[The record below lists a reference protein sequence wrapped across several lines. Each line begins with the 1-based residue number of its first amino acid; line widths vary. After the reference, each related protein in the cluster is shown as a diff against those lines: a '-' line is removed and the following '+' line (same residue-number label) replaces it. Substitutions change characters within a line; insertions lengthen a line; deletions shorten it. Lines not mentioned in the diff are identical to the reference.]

1 MKPKHTI
8 WRLMSYSLQYKSSYV
23 ILFFT
28 MILGIGLDLGMA
40 WYLNQVTN
48 AAVAEGQVLW
58 KSLALTGVII
68 LLLNVIN
75 SYVDTYFKTRVSSKI
90 RNRIRLDTL
99 KKLLRLPE
107 SHYNENHSGELLSR
121 MTSDNQAIGRACTD
135 TIIDLV
141 RSPLLAILAFVYLLT
156 IQWQLALICVIIGP
170 MTVLIGALYGKSLR
184 RNSQELQTG
193 VGKMTSLLQ
202 EIFGSSIVFKT
213 FGLEKKL
220 FGRFHTSSEDIS
232 RLEVEGGRIHA
243 SLSAT
248 AIAVGHFSFIITF
261 VMGALFVSNGSMT
274 IGGLIAFIQL
284 LNHLTWPFTGMAS
297 LWGDLQQALGA
308 ADRIFKLMDQ
318 KHEYTELPEQTINQQ
333 PAYLEVD
340 HLTFAYN
347 PKHPVLHQISFAVQ
361 PGQVTA
367 IVGSSGGGKSTIF
380 KLLLGLFQQNEG
392 QIRINHTDT
401 QSMKLEE
408 LRSYFALVPQDN
420 ILYSGT
426 VRENIANG
434 NLDATEDEIRSA
446 AQDANALDFILELP
460 DGFETD
466 IGEGGTFLSGGQ
478 KQRIA
483 IARALLRNAPILLLD
498 EATAALDR
506 KSESLVQEALERLMV
521 GRTTIIIAHRL
532 STIQNADEII
542 VLDQGK
548 IVDRGSHEQL
558 LAAGGLYQ
566 QLVHKGNQTDVIV
579 NPDVSGVSN
588 A

>member
-1 MKPKHTI
+1 
-8 WRLMSYSLQYKSSYV
+8 
-23 ILFFT
+23 
-28 MILGIGLDLGMA
+28 
-40 WYLNQVTN
+40 
-48 AAVAEGQVLW
+48 
-58 KSLALTGVII
+58 
-68 LLLNVIN
+68 
-75 SYVDTYFKTRVSSKI
+75 
-90 RNRIRLDTL
+90 
-99 KKLLRLPE
+99 
-107 SHYNENHSGELLSR
+107 
-121 MTSDNQAIGRACTD
+121 
-135 TIIDLV
+135 
-141 RSPLLAILAFVYLLT
+141 
-156 IQWQLALICVIIGP
+156 
-170 MTVLIGALYGKSLR
+170 
-184 RNSQELQTG
+184 
-193 VGKMTSLLQ
+193 
-202 EIFGSSIVFKT
+202 
-213 FGLEKKL
+213 
-220 FGRFHTSSEDIS
+220 
-232 RLEVEGGRIHA
+232 
-243 SLSAT
+243 
-248 AIAVGHFSFIITF
+248 
-261 VMGALFVSNGSMT
+261 
-274 IGGLIAFIQL
+274 
-284 LNHLTWPFTGMAS
+284 
-297 LWGDLQQALGA
+297 
-308 ADRIFKLMDQ
+308 MDQ

-347 PKHPVLHQISFAVQ
+347 PSHPVLHQISFAVQ

-434 NLDATEDEIRSA
+434 NLNATEDEIRSS

-506 KSESLVQEALERLMV
+506 KSESLVQGALERLMV

-542 VLDQGK
+542 VLDQGR

-566 QLVHKGNQTDVIV
+566 ELVHKGNQTDIIV
-579 NPDVSGVSN
+579 DLNVGGVSN